1 MTAGKRGAAIPRE
14 TDTMR
19 ETLAIKPGMLLLRE
33 GMEKET
39 GGTTGSEVGQT
50 AICPLVLNSWG
61 VVLQICFKSLL
72 CKVKTDSVETKE

>member
-14 TDTMR
+14 TDTLR
-19 ETLAIKPGMLLLRE
+19 EMLAIKPGMLLLRE
-33 GMEKET
+33 GMDKET
-39 GGTTGSEVGQT
+39 GVTTGRDVCQT
-50 AICPLVLNSWG
+50 AIFTLVLNSWV